1 MRKEGSILE
10 FLGTLSLV
18 LITTAFAGHFSR
30 RIGIPAVIGQLLVGI
45 LLGPAVLGWIH
56 QNAFMHFFSEIG
68 VIILMF
74 IAGLESDLGMLKKY
88 LKPATAVAIS
98 GVIFPIVLVYFFGK
112 LFHFNN
118 EQAIFLGVTFSATS
132 VSISVEVLKELKK
145 LNTKEGTTILGAA
158 VIDDIISV
166 IILSVLVSMFS
177 NVASAQGGHQSSSLG
192 MSFLLDAAY
201 FVVIYFLFK
210 WIAPKMMKIGEM
222 LSISSSVVLMSLV
235 LCLSMAWLAEQVGL
249 SDVVGSFFAGVA
261 IAQTPYKKEV
271 DSNIEPIG
279 YAVFIP
285 MFFVSIGLN
294 MTFKGFIDDLLFII
308 PLTLLALLTK
318 WLGCGLGAKMLGM
331 NFDSMNI
338 IGSGMVSRGEMALI
352 IAQIGFQA
360 HLLSSEFYSGV
371 IFVIILTTLAAPF
384 MLKAAIKRQ
393 DARADSN
400 NS

>member
-1 MRKEGSILE
+1 ME
-10 FLGTLSLV
+10 FLGTLCLV
-18 LITTAFAGHFSR
+18 LITTSLAGHFSR

-45 LLGPAVLGWIH
+45 LIGPAVLGWVH
-56 QNAFMHFFSEIG
+56 NNAFMHTFSEIG

-88 LKPATAVAIS
+88 FKPALAVAFS
-98 GVIFPIVLVYFFGK
+98 GVVFPVVLIYFFGK
-112 LFHFNN
+112 LFHFSF

-132 VSISVEVLKELKK
+132 VSISVEVLKELKRLK
-145 LNTKEGTTILGAA
+145 SKEGTTILGAA

-177 NVASAQGGHQSSSLG
+177 NVAKAQGGHHSSNLW
-192 MSFLLDAAY
+192 MSFLLDALY
-201 FVVIYFLFK
+201 FVVIFFLFE
-210 WIAPKMMKIGEM
+210 WIAPKMMRLGEH
-222 LSISSSVVLMSLV
+222 LKVASSVTLMSIV
-235 LCLSMAWLAEQVGL
+235 LCLGMAWLAEQVGL
-249 SDVVGSFFAGVA
+249 SDVVGAFFAGVA
-261 IAQTPYKKEV
+261 IAQTPYKQEV

-294 MTFKGFIDDLLFII
+294 MTFKGFFDDLIFIVS
-308 PLTLLALLTK
+308 LTILALITK
-318 WLGCGLGAKMLGM
+318 WLGCGLGAKILGM
-331 NFDSMNI
+331 NYDSMNI

-352 IAQIGFQA
+352 IAQIGYEA
-360 HLLSSEFYSGV
+360 HLLSSEYYSGV

-393 DARADSN
+393 MRN
-400 NS
+400 EK

>member
-1 MRKEGSILE
+1 ME
-10 FLGTLSLV
+10 FLGTLCLV
-18 LITTAFAGHFSR
+18 LITTSLAGHFSR

-45 LLGPAVLGWIH
+45 LIGPAVLGWVH
-56 QNAFMHFFSEIG
+56 NNAFMHTFSEIG

-88 LKPATAVAIS
+88 FKPALAVAFS
-98 GVIFPIVLVYFFGK
+98 GVVFPVVLIYFFGK
-112 LFHFNN
+112 LFHFSF

-132 VSISVEVLKELKK
+132 VSISVEVLKELKR
-145 LNTKEGTTILGAA
+145 LNSKEGTTILGAA

-177 NVASAQGGHQSSSLG
+177 NVAKAQGGHHSSNLW
-192 MSFLLDAAY
+192 MSFLLDALY
-201 FVVIYFLFK
+201 FVVIFFLFE
-210 WIAPKMMKIGEM
+210 WIAPKMMRLGEH
-222 LSISSSVVLMSLV
+222 LKVASSVTLMSIV
-235 LCLSMAWLAEQVGL
+235 LCLGMAWLAEQVGL
-249 SDVVGSFFAGVA
+249 SDVVGAFFAGVA
-261 IAQTPYKKEV
+261 IAQTPYKQEV

-294 MTFKGFIDDLLFII
+294 MTFKGFFDDLIFIVS
-308 PLTLLALLTK
+308 LTILALITK
-318 WLGCGLGAKMLGM
+318 WLGCGLGAKVLGM
-331 NFDSMNI
+331 NYDSMNI

-352 IAQIGFQA
+352 IAQIGYEA
-360 HLLSSEFYSGV
+360 HLLSSEYYSGV

-393 DARADSN
+393 MRN
-400 NS
+400 EK

>member
-1 MRKEGSILE
+1 ME
-10 FLGTLSLV
+10 FLGTLCLV
-18 LITTAFAGHFSR
+18 LITTSLAGHFSR

-45 LLGPAVLGWIH
+45 LIGPAVLGWVH
-56 QNAFMHFFSEIG
+56 NNAFMHTFSEIG

-88 LKPATAVAIS
+88 FKPALAVAFS
-98 GVIFPIVLVYFFGK
+98 GVVFPVVLIYFFGK
-112 LFHFNN
+112 LFHFSF

-132 VSISVEVLKELKK
+132 VSISVEVLKELKRLK
-145 LNTKEGTTILGAA
+145 SKEGTTILGAA

-177 NVASAQGGHQSSSLG
+177 NVAKAQGGHHSSNLW
-192 MSFLLDAAY
+192 MSFLLDALY
-201 FVVIYFLFK
+201 FVVIFFLFE
-210 WIAPKMMKIGEM
+210 WIAPKMMRLGEH
-222 LSISSSVVLMSLV
+222 LKVASSVTLMSIV
-235 LCLSMAWLAEQVGL
+235 LCLGMAWLAEQVGL
-249 SDVVGSFFAGVA
+249 SDVVGAFFAGVA
-261 IAQTPYKKEV
+261 IAQTPYKQEV

-294 MTFKGFIDDLLFII
+294 MTFKGFFDDLIFIVS
-308 PLTLLALLTK
+308 LTILALITK
-318 WLGCGLGAKMLGM
+318 WLGCGLGAKVLGM
-331 NFDSMNI
+331 NYDSMNI

-352 IAQIGFQA
+352 IAQIGYEA
-360 HLLSSEFYSGV
+360 HLLNSEYYSSV

-393 DARADSN
+393 MRN
-400 NS
+400 EK

>member
-1 MRKEGSILE
+1 ME

-56 QNAFMHFFSEIG
+56 QNAFMRFFSEIG

>member
-1 MRKEGSILE
+1 ME
-10 FLGTLSLV
+10 FLGTLCLV
-18 LITTAFAGHFSR
+18 LITTSLAGHFSR

-45 LLGPAVLGWIH
+45 LIGPAVLGWVH
-56 QNAFMHFFSEIG
+56 NNAFMHTFSEIG

-88 LKPATAVAIS
+88 FKPALAVAFS
-98 GVIFPIVLVYFFGK
+98 GVVFPVVLIYFFGK
-112 LFHFNN
+112 LFHFSF

-132 VSISVEVLKELKK
+132 VSISVEVLKELKRLK
-145 LNTKEGTTILGAA
+145 SKEGTTILGAA

-177 NVASAQGGHQSSSLG
+177 NVAKAQGGHHSSNLWV
-192 MSFLLDAAY
+192 SFLLDALY
-201 FVVIYFLFK
+201 FVMIFFLFE
-210 WIAPKMMKIGEM
+210 WIAPKMMRLGEH
-222 LSISSSVVLMSLV
+222 LKVASSVTLMSIV
-235 LCLSMAWLAEQVGL
+235 LCLGMAWLAEQVGL
-249 SDVVGSFFAGVA
+249 SDVVGAFFAGVA
-261 IAQTPYKKEV
+261 IAQTPYKQEV

-294 MTFKGFIDDLLFII
+294 MTFKGFFDDLIFIVS
-308 PLTLLALLTK
+308 LTILALITK
-318 WLGCGLGAKMLGM
+318 WLGCGLGAKVLGM
-331 NFDSMNI
+331 NYDSMNI

-352 IAQIGFQA
+352 IAQIGYEA
-360 HLLSSEFYSGV
+360 HLLSSEYYSGV

-393 DARADSN
+393 MRN
-400 NS
+400 EK

>member
-1 MRKEGSILE
+1 ME
-10 FLGTLSLV
+10 FLGTLCLV
-18 LITTAFAGHFSR
+18 LITTSLAGHFSR

-45 LLGPAVLGWIH
+45 LIGPAVLGWVH
-56 QNAFMHFFSEIG
+56 NNAFMHTFSEIG

-88 LKPATAVAIS
+88 FKPALAVAFS
-98 GVIFPIVLVYFFGK
+98 GVVFPVVLIYFFGK
-112 LFHFNN
+112 LFHFSF

-132 VSISVEVLKELKK
+132 VSISVEVLKELKRLK
-145 LNTKEGTTILGAA
+145 SKEGTTILGAA

-177 NVASAQGGHQSSSLG
+177 NVAKAQGGHHSSNLW
-192 MSFLLDAAY
+192 MSFLLDALY
-201 FVVIYFLFK
+201 FVVIFFLFE
-210 WIAPKMMKIGEM
+210 WIAPKMMRLGEH
-222 LSISSSVVLMSLV
+222 LKVASSVTLMSIV
-235 LCLSMAWLAEQVGL
+235 LCLGMAWLAEQVGL
-249 SDVVGSFFAGVA
+249 SDVVGAFFAGVA
-261 IAQTPYKKEV
+261 IAQTPYKQEV

-294 MTFKGFIDDLLFII
+294 MTFKGFFDDLVFIAS
-308 PLTLLALLTK
+308 LTILALITK
-318 WLGCGLGAKMLGM
+318 WLGCGLGAKVLGM
-331 NFDSMNI
+331 NYDSMNI

-352 IAQIGFQA
+352 IAQIGYEA
-360 HLLSSEFYSGV
+360 HLLSSEYYSGV

-393 DARADSN
+393 MRN
-400 NS
+400 EK

>member
-1 MRKEGSILE
+1 ME
-10 FLGTLSLV
+10 FLGTLCLV
-18 LITTAFAGHFSR
+18 LITTSFAGHFSR

-45 LLGPAVLGWIH
+45 LIGPAVLEWVH
-56 QNAFMHFFSEIG
+56 NNAFMHTFSEIG

-88 LKPATAVAIS
+88 FKPALAVAFS
-98 GVIFPIVLVYFFGK
+98 GVVFPVVLIYFFGK
-112 LFHFNN
+112 LFHFSF

-132 VSISVEVLKELKK
+132 VSISVEVLKELKRLK
-145 LNTKEGTTILGAA
+145 SKEGTTILGAA

-177 NVASAQGGHQSSSLG
+177 NVAKAQGGHHSSNLW
-192 MSFLLDAAY
+192 MSFLLDALY
-201 FVVIYFLFK
+201 FVMIFFLFE
-210 WIAPKMMKIGEM
+210 WIAPKMMRLGEH
-222 LSISSSVVLMSLV
+222 LKVASSVTLMSIV
-235 LCLSMAWLAEQVGL
+235 LCLGMAWLAEQVGL
-249 SDVVGSFFAGVA
+249 SDVVGAFFAGVA
-261 IAQTPYKKEV
+261 IAQTPYKREV

-294 MTFKGFIDDLLFII
+294 MTFKGFFDDLIFII
-308 PLTLLALLTK
+308 SLTILALITK
-318 WLGCGLGAKMLGM
+318 WLGCGLGAKVLGM
-331 NFDSMNI
+331 NYDSMNI

-352 IAQIGFQA
+352 IAQIGYEA
-360 HLLSSEFYSGV
+360 HLLSSEYYSGV

-393 DARADSN
+393 MRN
-400 NS
+400 EK

>member
-1 MRKEGSILE
+1 ME

-192 MSFLLDAAY
+192 MNFLLDAAY

-371 IFVIILTTLAAPF
+371 IFVVILTTLAAPF

>member
-1 MRKEGSILE
+1 ME
-10 FLGTLSLV
+10 FLGTLCLV
-18 LITTAFAGHFSR
+18 LITTSLAGHFSR

-45 LLGPAVLGWIH
+45 LIGPAVLGWVH
-56 QNAFMHFFSEIG
+56 NNAFMHTFSEIG

-88 LKPATAVAIS
+88 FKPALAVAFS
-98 GVIFPIVLVYFFGK
+98 GVVFPVVLIYFFGK
-112 LFHFNN
+112 LFHFSF

-132 VSISVEVLKELKK
+132 VSISVEVLKELKRLK
-145 LNTKEGTTILGAA
+145 SKEGTTILGAA

-177 NVASAQGGHQSSSLG
+177 NVAKAQGGHHSSNIW
-192 MSFLLDAAY
+192 MSFLLDALY
-201 FVVIYFLFK
+201 FVVIFFLFE
-210 WIAPKMMKIGEM
+210 WIAPKMMRLGEH
-222 LSISSSVVLMSLV
+222 LKVASSVTLMSIV
-235 LCLSMAWLAEQVGL
+235 LCLGMAWLAEQVGL
-249 SDVVGSFFAGVA
+249 SDVVGAFFAGVA
-261 IAQTPYKKEV
+261 IAQTPYKQEV

-294 MTFKGFIDDLLFII
+294 MTFKGFFDDLIFIVS
-308 PLTLLALLTK
+308 LTILALITK
-318 WLGCGLGAKMLGM
+318 WLGCGLGAKVLGM
-331 NFDSMNI
+331 NYDSMNI

-352 IAQIGFQA
+352 IAQIGYEA
-360 HLLSSEFYSGV
+360 HLLSSEYYSGV

-393 DARADSN
+393 MRN
-400 NS
+400 EK

>member
-1 MRKEGSILE
+1 ME
-10 FLGTLSLV
+10 FLGILCLV
-18 LITTAFAGHFSR
+18 LITTSLAGHFSR

-45 LLGPAVLGWIH
+45 LIGPAVLGWVH
-56 QNAFMHFFSEIG
+56 NNAFMHTFSEIG

-88 LKPATAVAIS
+88 FKPALAVAFS
-98 GVIFPIVLVYFFGK
+98 GVVFPVVLIYFFGK
-112 LFHFNN
+112 LFHFSF

-132 VSISVEVLKELKK
+132 VSISVEVLKELKRLK
-145 LNTKEGTTILGAA
+145 SKEGTTILGAA

-177 NVASAQGGHQSSSLG
+177 NVAKAQGGHHSSNLW
-192 MSFLLDAAY
+192 MSFLLDALY
-201 FVVIYFLFK
+201 FVMIFFLFE
-210 WIAPKMMKIGEM
+210 WIAPKMMRLGEH
-222 LSISSSVVLMSLV
+222 LKVASSVTLMSIV
-235 LCLSMAWLAEQVGL
+235 LCLGMAWLAEQVGL
-249 SDVVGSFFAGVA
+249 SDVVGAFFAGVA
-261 IAQTPYKKEV
+261 IAQTPYKQEV

-294 MTFKGFIDDLLFII
+294 MTFKGFFDDLIFIVS
-308 PLTLLALLTK
+308 LTILALITK
-318 WLGCGLGAKMLGM
+318 WLGCGLGAKALGM
-331 NFDSMNI
+331 NYDSMNI

-352 IAQIGFQA
+352 IAQIGYEA
-360 HLLSSEFYSGV
+360 HLLSSEYYSGV

-393 DARADSN
+393 MRN
-400 NS
+400 EK

>member
-1 MRKEGSILE
+1 MKGCSILE

-18 LITTAFAGHFSR
+18 LISTAFAGHFSR

-45 LLGPAVLGWIH
+45 LLGPAMLGWIH
-56 QNAFMHFFSEIG
+56 DNEFMHFFSEIG

-88 LKPATAVAIS
+88 FKPSVVVAIS
-98 GVIFPIVLVYFFGK
+98 GVIFPIGLVYLFGR

-118 EQAIFLGVTFSATS
+118 EQAIFLGVTFAATS
-132 VSISVEVLKELKK
+132 VSISVEVLKELKR
-145 LNTKEGTTILGAA
+145 LNSKEGTTILGAA

-166 IILSVLVSMFS
+166 MILSVLISMFS
-177 NVASAQGGHQSSSLG
+177 NVSSSQGEHHSNSIG
-192 MSFLLDAAY
+192 MILILDAAY
-201 FVVIYFLFK
+201 FVVIYLLFK
-210 WIAPKMMKIGEM
+210 WIAPKMMRLGER
-222 LSISSSVVLMSLV
+222 LTISASVILMSLV
-235 LCLSMAWLAEQVGL
+235 LCLGMAWLAELVGL

-261 IAQTPYKKEV
+261 IAQTPYKQEV

-294 MTFKGFIDDLLFII
+294 MTFDGFIKDLFFII
-308 PLTLLALLTK
+308 ALTILALLTK
-318 WLGCGLGAKMLGM
+318 WLGCGVGVKMVGM
-331 NFDSMNI
+331 DFDSMNI

-352 IAQIGFQA
+352 IAQIGYQSK
-360 HLLSSEFYSGV
+360 LLSPDYYSAV

-384 MLKAAIKRQ
+384 MLKGAIKRQ
-393 DARADSN
+393 IRN
-400 NS
+400 EQQN

>member
-1 MRKEGSILE
+1 ME
-10 FLGTLSLV
+10 FLGTLCLV
-18 LITTAFAGHFSR
+18 LITTSLAGHFSR

-45 LLGPAVLGWIH
+45 LIGPAVLGWVH
-56 QNAFMHFFSEIG
+56 NNAFMHTFSEIG

-88 LKPATAVAIS
+88 FKPALAVAFS
-98 GVIFPIVLVYFFGK
+98 GVVFPVVLIYFFGK
-112 LFHFNN
+112 LFHFSF

-132 VSISVEVLKELKK
+132 VSISVEVLKELKRLK
-145 LNTKEGTTILGAA
+145 SKEGTTILGAA

-177 NVASAQGGHQSSSLG
+177 NVAKAQGGHHSSNLW
-192 MSFLLDAAY
+192 MSFLLDALY
-201 FVVIYFLFK
+201 FVVIFFLFE
-210 WIAPKMMKIGEM
+210 WIAPKMMRLGEY
-222 LSISSSVVLMSLV
+222 LKVASSVTLMSIV
-235 LCLSMAWLAEQVGL
+235 LCLGMAWLAEQVGL
-249 SDVVGSFFAGVA
+249 SDVVGAFFAGVA
-261 IAQTPYKKEV
+261 IAQTPYKQEV

-294 MTFKGFIDDLLFII
+294 MTFKGFFDDLIFIVS
-308 PLTLLALLTK
+308 LTILALITK
-318 WLGCGLGAKMLGM
+318 WLGCGLGAKVLGM
-331 NFDSMNI
+331 NYDSMNI

-352 IAQIGFQA
+352 IAQIGYEA
-360 HLLSSEFYSGV
+360 HLLSSEYYSGV

-393 DARADSN
+393 MRN
-400 NS
+400 EK

>member
-1 MRKEGSILE
+1 MNRERNLIVE
-10 FLGTLSLV
+10 FLGTLCLV
-18 LITTAFAGHFSR
+18 LITTSLAGHFSR

-45 LLGPAVLGWIH
+45 LIGPAVLGWVH
-56 QNAFMHFFSEIG
+56 NNAFMHTFSEIG

-88 LKPATAVAIS
+88 FKPALAVAFS
-98 GVIFPIVLVYFFGK
+98 GVVFPVVLIYFFGK
-112 LFHFNN
+112 LFHFSF

-132 VSISVEVLKELKK
+132 VSISVEVLKELKRLK
-145 LNTKEGTTILGAA
+145 SKEGTTILGAA

-177 NVASAQGGHQSSSLG
+177 NVAKAQGGHHSSNLW
-192 MSFLLDAAY
+192 MSFLLDALY
-201 FVVIYFLFK
+201 FVVIFFLFE
-210 WIAPKMMKIGEM
+210 WIAPKMMRLGEH
-222 LSISSSVVLMSLV
+222 LKVASSVTLMSIV
-235 LCLSMAWLAEQVGL
+235 LCLGMAWLAEQMGL
-249 SDVVGSFFAGVA
+249 SDVVGAFFAGVA
-261 IAQTPYKKEV
+261 IAQTPYKQEV

-294 MTFKGFIDDLLFII
+294 MTFKGFFDDLIFIVS
-308 PLTLLALLTK
+308 LTILALITK
-318 WLGCGLGAKMLGM
+318 WLGCGLGAKVLGM
-331 NFDSMNI
+331 NYDSMNI

-352 IAQIGFQA
+352 IAQIGYEA
-360 HLLSSEFYSGV
+360 HLLSSEYYSGV

-393 DARADSN
+393 MRN
-400 NS
+400 EK

>member
-1 MRKEGSILE
+1 ME
-10 FLGTLSLV
+10 FLGTLCLV
-18 LITTAFAGHFSR
+18 LITTSFAGHFSR

-45 LLGPAVLGWIH
+45 LIGPAVLEWVH
-56 QNAFMHFFSEIG
+56 NNTFMHTFSEIG

-88 LKPATAVAIS
+88 FKPALAVAFS
-98 GVIFPIVLVYFFGK
+98 GVVFPVVLIYFFGK
-112 LFHFNN
+112 LFHFSF

-132 VSISVEVLKELKK
+132 VSISVEVLKELKRLK
-145 LNTKEGTTILGAA
+145 SKEGTTILGAA

-177 NVASAQGGHQSSSLG
+177 NVAKAQGGHHSSNLW
-192 MSFLLDAAY
+192 MSFLLDALY
-201 FVVIYFLFK
+201 FVMIFFLFE
-210 WIAPKMMKIGEM
+210 WIAPKMMRLGEH
-222 LSISSSVVLMSLV
+222 LKVASSVTLMSIV
-235 LCLSMAWLAEQVGL
+235 LCLGMAWLAEQVGL
-249 SDVVGSFFAGVA
+249 SDVVGAFFAGVA
-261 IAQTPYKKEV
+261 IAQTPYKREV

-294 MTFKGFIDDLLFII
+294 MTFKGFFDDLIFII
-308 PLTLLALLTK
+308 SLTILALITK
-318 WLGCGLGAKMLGM
+318 WLGCGLGAKVLGM
-331 NFDSMNI
+331 NYDSMNI

-352 IAQIGFQA
+352 IAQIGYEA
-360 HLLSSEFYSGV
+360 HLLSSEYYSGV

-393 DARADSN
+393 MRN
-400 NS
+400 EK

>member
-1 MRKEGSILE
+1 ME
-10 FLGTLSLV
+10 FLGTLCLV
-18 LITTAFAGHFSR
+18 LITTSLAGHFSR

-45 LLGPAVLGWIH
+45 LIGPAVLGWVH
-56 QNAFMHFFSEIG
+56 NNAFMHTFSEIG

-88 LKPATAVAIS
+88 FKPALAVAFS
-98 GVIFPIVLVYFFGK
+98 GVVFPVVLIYFFGK
-112 LFHFNN
+112 LFHFSF

-132 VSISVEVLKELKK
+132 VSISVEVLKELKRLK
-145 LNTKEGTTILGAA
+145 SKEGTTILGAA

-177 NVASAQGGHQSSSLG
+177 NVAKAQGGHHSSNLW
-192 MSFLLDAAY
+192 MSFLLDALY
-201 FVVIYFLFK
+201 FVVIFFLFE
-210 WIAPKMMKIGEM
+210 WIAPKMMRLGEH
-222 LSISSSVVLMSLV
+222 LKVASSVTLMSIV
-235 LCLSMAWLAEQVGL
+235 LCLGMAWLAEQVGL
-249 SDVVGSFFAGVA
+249 SDVVGAFFAGVA
-261 IAQTPYKKEV
+261 IAQTPYKQEV

-294 MTFKGFIDDLLFII
+294 MTFKGFFDDLIFIVS
-308 PLTLLALLTK
+308 LTILALITK
-318 WLGCGLGAKMLGM
+318 WLGCGLGAKVLGM
-331 NFDSMNI
+331 NYDSMNI

-352 IAQIGFQA
+352 IAQIGYEA
-360 HLLSSEFYSGV
+360 HLLSSEYYSSV

-393 DARADSN
+393 MRN
-400 NS
+400 EK

>member
-1 MRKEGSILE
+1 ME
-10 FLGTLSLV
+10 FLGTLCLV
-18 LITTAFAGHFSR
+18 LITTSLAGHFSR

-45 LLGPAVLGWIH
+45 LIGPAVLGWVH
-56 QNAFMHFFSEIG
+56 NNAFMHTFSEIG

-88 LKPATAVAIS
+88 FKPALAVAFS
-98 GVIFPIVLVYFFGK
+98 GVVFPVVLIYFFGK
-112 LFHFNN
+112 LLHFSF

-132 VSISVEVLKELKK
+132 VSISVEVLKELKRLK
-145 LNTKEGTTILGAA
+145 SKEGTTILGAA

-177 NVASAQGGHQSSSLG
+177 NVAKAQGGHHSSNLW
-192 MSFLLDAAY
+192 MSFLLDALY
-201 FVVIYFLFK
+201 FVMIFFLFE
-210 WIAPKMMKIGEM
+210 WIAPKMMRLGEH
-222 LSISSSVVLMSLV
+222 LKVASSVTLMSIV
-235 LCLSMAWLAEQVGL
+235 LCLGMAWLAEQVGL
-249 SDVVGSFFAGVA
+249 SDVVGAFFAGVA
-261 IAQTPYKKEV
+261 IAQTPYKQEV

-294 MTFKGFIDDLLFII
+294 MTFKGFFDDLIFIVS
-308 PLTLLALLTK
+308 LTILALITK
-318 WLGCGLGAKMLGM
+318 WLGCGLGAKALGM
-331 NFDSMNI
+331 NYDSMNI

-352 IAQIGFQA
+352 IAQIGYEA
-360 HLLSSEFYSGV
+360 HLLSSEYYSGV

-393 DARADSN
+393 MRN
-400 NS
+400 EK

>member
-1 MRKEGSILE
+1 ME

-192 MSFLLDAAY
+192 MSFLLDAVY

>member
-1 MRKEGSILE
+1 ME

-393 DARADSN
+393 DARADSS